1 MLSRLAIFLLLVP
14 LGAASAQDFASGVL
28 RVRTV
33 AADGTTKL
41 GSGVLIAPGQVA
53 TACHVTRGA
62 VLIELLWERQLWTVV
77 DQIGSARHDL
87 CLLRSPDID
96 LEPVTMRPSH
106 ELEPG
111 EPVVASGFEG
121 GDHARVMHG
130 TVAALYKFDGGNVI
144 RTDAKFDFG
153 SSGGALFD
161 RTGKLVGILAFKARA
176 GGQLRFAVPT
186 EWIAPGSAVHS
197 RFRAVNRDTA
207 EIAFWEQAHGERPAF
222 LGVALRDA
230 NTMQEQR

>member
-1 MLSRLAIFLLLVP
+1 MLCRFAIFLLLAP
-14 LGAASAQDFASGVL
+14 LGAASAQDFAGGVL
-28 RVRTV
+28 RVRAV
-33 AADGTTKL
+33 AADGAIKL
-41 GSGVLIAPGQVA
+41 GSGVLVAPGQVA

-62 VLIELLWERQLWTVV
+62 AVIELLWEGQRWAVA

-96 LEPVTMRPSH
+96 LEPVTVRPSD

-130 TVAALYKFDGGNVI
+130 TVVALYKFDGGNVI

-161 RTGKLVGILAFKARA
+161 RSGKLVGILAFKARA
-176 GGQLRFAVPT
+176 GEQLRFAVPT
-186 EWIAPGSAVHS
+186 EWIAPGSAVYS
-197 RFRAVNRDTA
+197 RFRTVGRDTA
-207 EIAFWEQAHGERPAF
+207 ENAFWEQAHGERPAF

-230 NTMQEQR
+230 SIKQE